1 MGWVGSTQV
10 HIAQRGGGSG
20 QVRVNLAKER
30 GGGGNYRPKHLQFH
44 FYEVLNAKYKYKLSL
59 KPLAISKILNL

>member
-44 FYEVLNAKYKYKLSL
+44 FYEVLNAKYRQISL
-59 KPLAISKILNL
+59 KTLAISKILNV